1 MNEHDQYEKDAVRTL
16 KRKGVLEDVLH
27 ATMGMVGEIGEYGEL
42 GIHQRDQRIGEIG
55 DCFWYAAVLAHSLNR
70 PFSLVMEDAHLDHV
84 PWIDTVIAACRL
96 TDIVKKSW
104 FYGKEL
110 PYVEVL
116 KELVTYCSGLRNLCR
131 EMEVTV
137 REVQDI
143 NIKKLRARY
152 PDKYEDHLAINR
164 DYERESLAAGVKIQ

>member
-1 MNEHDQYEKDAVRTL
+1 MSE
-16 KRKGVLEDVLH
+16 
-27 ATMGMVGEIGEYGEL
+27 
-42 GIHQRDQRIGEIG
+42 
-55 DCFWYAAVLAHSLNR
+55 
-70 PFSLVMEDAHLDHV
+70 
-84 PWIDTVIAACRL
+84 
-96 TDIVKKSW
+96 KSW